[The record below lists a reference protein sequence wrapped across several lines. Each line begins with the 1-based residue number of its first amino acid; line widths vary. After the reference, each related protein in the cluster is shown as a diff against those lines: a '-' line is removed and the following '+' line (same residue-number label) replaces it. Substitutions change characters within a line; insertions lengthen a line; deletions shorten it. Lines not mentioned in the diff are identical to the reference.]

1 MQENEAIEQGE
12 APRTYGSDRT
22 CPICFLSASFAITTN
37 CGHLFCCKCIC
48 GYWRYFFPLNPV
60 QCPVCRT
67 PVTLLIPCPIEGEVE
82 SNSEEA
88 GLNDNMLVEYNRRFS
103 GERRPFMDH
112 IRDLPV
118 IIPHLLRTLLS
129 FRGLVLMSQCRI
141 ILCLLGL
148 FFYVIIPGDL
158 LPENVFGIFGFLDDI
173 LIVFFIFVY
182 ISIMFRQLLG
192 AGNLHFGWNI
202 NGEHNQ

>member
-1 MQENEAIEQGE
+1 
-12 APRTYGSDRT
+12 
-22 CPICFLSASFAITTN
+22 
-37 CGHLFCCKCIC
+37 
-48 GYWRYFFPLNPV
+48 
-60 QCPVCRT
+60 
-67 PVTLLIPCPIEGEVE
+67 
-82 SNSEEA
+82 
-88 GLNDNMLVEYNRRFS
+88 
-103 GERRPFMDH
+103 MDH